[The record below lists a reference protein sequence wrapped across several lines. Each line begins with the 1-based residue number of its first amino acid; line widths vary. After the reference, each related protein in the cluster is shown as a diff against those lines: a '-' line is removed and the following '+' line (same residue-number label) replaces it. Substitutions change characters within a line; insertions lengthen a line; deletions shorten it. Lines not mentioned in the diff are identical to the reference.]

1 MKDNHYVRLA
11 SVDVDTGAYWYE
23 KIVEALKDKGFVIAE
38 NPYSPNFDILVGD
51 NEYRTG
57 GKKDDTK

>member
-11 SVDVDTGAYWYE
+11 SVDVDTGSYWYE

-38 NPYSPNFDILVGD
+38 NPFSPNFDVLVED

>member
-1 MKDNHYVRLA
+1 MKDNLYVRLA
-11 SVDVDTGAYWYE
+11 SVDVDAGSYWYE

-38 NPYSPNFDILVGD
+38 NLFSRNFYILVDD

-57 GKKDDTK
+57 GKKDDAK

>member
-1 MKDNHYVRLA
+1 MEKNNYVTIA
-11 SVDVDTGAYWYE
+11 TVDVATGSYWYR

-38 NPYSPNFDILVGD
+38 NPFSPNFDILVGD

>member
-1 MKDNHYVRLA
+1 MKDNHYVHLA
-11 SVDVDTGAYWYE
+11 SVEVGAGSYWYE
-23 KIVEALKDKGFVIAE
+23 KIVKALKDKGFVIAE